1 MVTRKMRKSLITN
14 RSQGTTNFSI
24 TKTQN
29 FSPSCRTWRRSTVVE
44 CRANIFYGMLRR
56 DKYIRENYLYLC
68 KYVLSNKTFTHIQ
81 YESTILYNLPKM
93 IQHAKFNWTKVGSKV
108 ILLI

>member
-44 CRANIFYGMLRR
+44 CRANIFYATNRR

-68 KYVLSNKTFTHIQ
+68 KYVLSNKISTPIL

-108 ILLI
+108 ILLV

>member
-1 MVTRKMRKSLITN
+1 MSSKYILWNATN
-14 RSQGTTNFSI
+14 
-24 TKTQN
+24 
-29 FSPSCRTWRRSTVVE
+29 
-44 CRANIFYGMLRR
+44 RR

-93 IQHAKFNWTKVGSKV
+93 IQHAKFNWTKVESKV
-108 ILLI
+108 IIIRQIKSFKFLKDLSGESESFEGVIEKKLK